1 MEKKFYEK
9 WWFWVAI
16 SIMTI
21 SLAFTVVMT
30 LAFNMAVGEIQGL
43 TDEMQKIYSNAKVY
57 TSAEKST
64 LILELN
70 NWDNDTDKLKEML
83 RILKEKLDDNE
94 LNTYTKL
101 ITISFINSS
110 GNKEVLCV
118 KQEYQLPNF
127 SKESERQYIDFGEY
141 KRIYNTLDKTVDNY
155 NDLMNLIY

>member
-16 SIMTI
+16 SIMAI

-127 SKESERQYIDFGEY
+127 NKESERQYIDFGEY